1 MITTLD
7 HLIIA
12 VDDLDKAEKDYI
24 KIFGIQPVWK
34 GEHKELGTTN
44 SLFNFQN
51 TYFELLSASGE
62 GLGAMLVQQA
72 LEESGEGLI
81 GMVLGTDNIE
91 EATQTLKKSFLIS
104 EPGAGTGTNFKS
116 DEVRKW
122 KNLFL
127 PPELTRGIFSFIIQH
142 THGLLPMHDLK
153 NSATID
159 KLDHLVINTNDAD
172 GFLEIYKDIF
182 GIRLALDKHIEHW
195 NKRMLFFRLNQ
206 TTLEVVEKKDDLAPH
221 DSLWGLAW
229 NVADIDE
236 AHKRLSSAGVD
247 ISSIKY
253 GIKENTRVAT
263 IKSHTHG
270 VPTLLIEHT
279 QLS

>member
-1 MITTLD
+1 MISTLD

-12 VDDLDKAEKDYI
+12 VDDLDKAEEDYL
-24 KIFGIQPVWK
+24 KIFGAQPVWK

-51 TYFELLSASGE
+51 TYFELLSASGN
-62 GLGAMLVQQA
+62 GLGAMLVQHA
-72 LEESGEGLI
+72 LQESGEGLL
-81 GMVLGTDNIE
+81 GMVLGTNNIE
-91 EATQTLKKSFLIS
+91 QTTQSLKDHSFLIN
-104 EPGAGTGTNFKS
+104 EPGEGVGTNFKN
-116 DEVRKW
+116 DDVRKW

-127 PPELTRGIFSFIIQH
+127 PSELTRGIFSFIIQH
-142 THGLLPMHDLK
+142 THGTLPMPEIQ
-153 NSATID
+153 NSSTIN

-172 GFLEIYKDIF
+172 GFIDIYKDVF
-182 GIRLALDKHIEHW
+182 GIRLALDKHIKHW

-206 TTLEVVEKKDDLAPH
+206 TTLEVVEKKDNLESK

-229 NVADIDE
+229 DVASIDD
-236 AHKRLSSAGVD
+236 AHKRILNAGVD
-247 ISSIKY
+247 ISSIKD

-270 VPTLLIEHT
+270 VPTLLIEHI
-279 QLS
+279 

>member
-1 MITTLD
+1 MIKTLD

-12 VDDLDKAEKDYI
+12 VDDLDKAEKDYT
-24 KIFGIQPVWK
+24 KIFGTQPVWK

-72 LEESGEGLI
+72 LQESGEGLI

-91 EATQTLKKSFLIS
+91 ETTQKLKNKSFLINKS
-104 EPGAGTGTNFKS
+104 EEGVGTNLKN
-116 DEVRKW
+116 DEIRKW

-142 THGLLPMHDLK
+142 THGLLPMRDLK
-153 NSATID
+153 NPATID

-172 GFLEIYKDIF
+172 GFVEIYKDIF

-229 NVADIDE
+229 SVADIDE
-236 AHKRLSSAGVD
+236 THKRLLSAGVD
-247 ISSIKY
+247 ISSIKD

-279 QLS
+279 

>member
-12 VDDLDKAEKDYI
+12 VDDLDKAEKDYT
-24 KIFGIQPVWK
+24 KIFGTQPVWK

-72 LEESGEGLI
+72 LQESGEGLI

-104 EPGAGTGTNFKS
+104 EPGAGTGTNFNS
-116 DEVRKW
+116 DDVRKW

-142 THGLLPMHDLK
+142 THGLLPTHDLK

-229 NVADIDE
+229 SVADIDE
-236 AHKRLSSAGVD
+236 AHKRL
-247 ISSIKY
+247 
-253 GIKENTRVAT
+253 
-263 IKSHTHG
+263 
-270 VPTLLIEHT
+270 
-279 QLS
+279 

>member
-7 HLIIA
+7 HLIVA
-12 VDDLDKAEKDYI
+12 VDDLDKAEKDYS
-24 KIFGIQPVWK
+24 KIFGAQPVWK

-62 GLGAMLVQQA
+62 GLGAILVQQA
-72 LEESGEGLI
+72 LEETGEGLI

-91 EATQTLKKSFLIS
+91 ETTQTLKNKSFLIND
-104 EPGAGTGTNFKS
+104 AGEGVGTNFIN

-142 THGLLPMHDLK
+142 THGALPKHDKK
-153 NSATID
+153 NPSTIN

-172 GFLEIYKDIF
+172 GFIEIYKDIF

-195 NKRMLFFRLNQ
+195 DKRMLFFRLNQ
-206 TTLEVVEKKDDLAPH
+206 TTLEVVEKKDDLASQ

-229 NVADIDE
+229 DVIDIE
-236 AHKRLSSAGVD
+236 KVHKRLSTQGID
-247 ISSIKY
+247 ISSIKD

-270 VPTLLIEHT
+270 VPTLLIEHI
-279 QLS
+279 